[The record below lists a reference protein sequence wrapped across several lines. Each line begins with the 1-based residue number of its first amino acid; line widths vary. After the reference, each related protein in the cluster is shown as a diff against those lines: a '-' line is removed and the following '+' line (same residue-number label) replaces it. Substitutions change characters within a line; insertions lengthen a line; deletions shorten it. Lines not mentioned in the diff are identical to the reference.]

1 MLDNQGLRVIAAL
14 LLRKIN
20 YRGDFTTQELSLGRN
35 NKVVK
40 LKTPKQSFILK
51 LFFENPIDGRDRF
64 SAETRFYDYTD
75 TMHVEQSSHCLASSR
90 SNQAILLEFIEGKHL
105 TSSEIDDVAFLQMM
119 DFIFALN
126 DENKTGA
133 SLPMASESCFSDH
146 DHIDL
151 VDRRIKKLSTKV
163 QDPTAINFIFD
174 LLVPSWYRVR
184 EEAQETSKK
193 WETPL
198 ALDERCISPS
208 DFGFHNCV
216 RRPNGT
222 LAFYDFEYAG
232 WDDPAKLICDIFCQ
246 VEVPVPLKHF
256 PVAIER
262 IETILKTQR
271 LADRVAW
278 LMPTSRIK
286 WCCILLNEFITLDAK
301 RRQFSGREI
310 DKKAREKQLKMAA
323 EVLISARLDAS
334 LTQEKDS

>member
-133 SLPMASESCFSDH
+133 SLPMASENYRQRFKILPQLTLSLIYSFHLGIASEKKH
-146 DHIDL
+146 RKHQKNGKHHWPWMSVVSHHLIL
-151 VDRRIKKLSTKV
+151 VFTTVFAVLM
-163 QDPTAINFIFD
+163 
-174 LLVPSWYRVR
+174 VPWPFM
-184 EEAQETSKK
+184 TSNM
-193 WETPL
+193 
-198 ALDERCISPS
+198 LDGMI
-208 DFGFHNCV
+208 
-216 RRPNGT
+216 
-222 LAFYDFEYAG
+222 
-232 WDDPAKLICDIFCQ
+232 
-246 VEVPVPLKHF
+246 
-256 PVAIER
+256 
-262 IETILKTQR
+262 R
-271 LADRVAW
+271 L
-278 LMPTSRIK
+278 
-286 WCCILLNEFITLDAK
+286 N
-301 RRQFSGREI
+301 
-310 DKKAREKQLKMAA
+310 
-323 EVLISARLDAS
+323 
-334 LTQEKDS
+334 